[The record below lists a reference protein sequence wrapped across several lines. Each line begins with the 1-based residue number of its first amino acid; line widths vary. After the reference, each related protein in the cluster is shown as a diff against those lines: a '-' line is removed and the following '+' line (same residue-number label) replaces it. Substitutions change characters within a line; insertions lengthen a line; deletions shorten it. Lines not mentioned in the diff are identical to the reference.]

1 LHINFDEKMGW
12 AKFGVIFDSYLV
24 SLLEASSLISK
35 NICQVLYL
43 ANRAQGIENVS
54 SFVL

>member
-1 LHINFDEKMGW
+1 MGW

-54 SFVL
+54 SFVLI